1 MPKFSNSF
9 EEYLVTSS
17 AQIPII
23 EFIINLFLATALSL
37 ILSQIYI
44 KYGNSLSNRKLFG
57 KNFFMIAITTMVIIT
72 IVKSSLA
79 LSLGLVGA
87 LSIVR
92 FRTAIKEPEELSY
105 LFLNIAIGLGLGA
118 NQVKITTV
126 SFIVIISII
135 ILKSKLAIRN
145 DDDTDLC
152 LVVHSDNPDKLQS
165 ELIIEKLK
173 DNCSMVKLK
182 RIDENKEMLE
192 LAFDVTFDSYENL
205 NQVRAELKKLDKSI
219 SLSFLDNKGFV

>member
-1 MPKFSNSF
+1 MSKLANTF
-9 EEYLVTSS
+9 EEYLATSAS
-17 AQIPII
+17 QIPIF
-23 EFIINLFLATALSL
+23 EFIINLCLTTALSL

-44 KYGNSLSNRKLFG
+44 KYGNSLSNRRLFG

-105 LFLNIAIGLGLGA
+105 LFLNIAIGVGLGA
-118 NQVKITTV
+118 NQVTITTV
-126 SFIVIISII
+126 AFIVIISII
-135 ILKSKLAIRN
+135 IVKSKLAIRN
-145 DDDTDLC
+145 GDDSDLC
-152 LVVHSDNPDKLQS
+152 LVVHSDNPVNIQS
-165 ELIIEKLK
+165 ELIVEKLK
-173 DNCSMVKLK
+173 DKCSMVKLK

-205 NQVRAELKKLDKSI
+205 NQVREELKKTR
-219 SLSFLDNKGFV
+219 